1 MTVLDHIKQLAV
13 GLTRTEKQELTDY
26 LSRSEAARVPETP
39 KSLRGDW
46 RTAFS
51 SDTDIDADLAE
62 IRSEWQREW
71 DNDDFVG

>member
-13 GLTRTEKQELTDY
+13 GLTRREKQELTDY
-26 LSRSEAARVPETP
+26 LSGSKAAPLSETP
-39 KSLRGDW
+39 KSLRGEW
-46 RTAFS
+46 RKEFS

-71 DNDDFVG
+71 HNEDFVG

>member
-13 GLTRTEKQELTDY
+13 GLTRREKQELTEY
-26 LSRSEAARVPETP
+26 LSDSEAAPLPETP

-46 RTAFS
+46 RKAFS
-51 SDTDIDADLAE
+51 SGTDIDADLAE

-71 DNDDFVG
+71 HKDNFVG

>member
-13 GLTRTEKQELTDY
+13 GLTRREKQELTDY
-26 LSRSEAARVPETP
+26 LSGSETTREPETF

-51 SDTDIDADLAE
+51 SYTDIDAELVE

-71 DNDDFVG
+71 HDDDFVG